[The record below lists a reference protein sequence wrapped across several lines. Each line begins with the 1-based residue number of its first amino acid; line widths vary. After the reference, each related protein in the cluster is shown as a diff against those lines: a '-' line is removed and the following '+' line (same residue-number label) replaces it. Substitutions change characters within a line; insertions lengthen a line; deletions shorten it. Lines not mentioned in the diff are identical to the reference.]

1 MALVALVALAPVAWA
16 PVWAGDAGKA
26 ADEKPATADPL
37 FDPVTGY
44 RLQLYRAPVPQ
55 QAPPGATMVSL
66 EELTDIVTKRGGVL
80 VDVNPAEGAGADPVT
95 GAWHVP
101 KPRRSM
107 AGSTWLPDV
116 GRGTLTP
123 ILDAYFRSN
132 LERLTA
138 GDVNRPLLIYCQA
151 ECWQSWNAAKRA
163 VSFGYT
169 AVYWYPDGTDGMRDW
184 DVPLLPV
191 TPVPV
196 NGLR

>member
-1 MALVALVALAPVAWA
+1 MVALAPVAWA
-16 PVWAGDAGKA
+16 QVWANDAGKA
-26 ADEKPATADPL
+26 ADETPAAADPL

-44 RLQLYRAPVPQ
+44 RTQVYRAPVPPRP
-55 QAPPGATMVSL
+55 PPGATMVSL

-95 GAWHVP
+95 GVWHVP

-123 ILDAYFRSN
+123 TLDVYYRTN

-138 GDVNRPLLIYCQA
+138 GDINRPLLIYCQA
-151 ECWQSWNAAKRA
+151 DCWQSWNAAKRA

-169 AVYWYPDGTDGMRDW
+169 SVYWYPDGTDGMRDW
-184 DVPLLPV
+184 DVPLVAV
-191 TPVPV
+191 TPVPM